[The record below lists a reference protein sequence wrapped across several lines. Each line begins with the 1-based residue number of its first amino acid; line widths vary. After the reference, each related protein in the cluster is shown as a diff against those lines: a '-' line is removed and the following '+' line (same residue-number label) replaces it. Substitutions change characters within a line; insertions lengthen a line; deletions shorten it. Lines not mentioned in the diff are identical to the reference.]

1 MGSPKRLASIKNS
14 SIRGKRVKVGQLLT
28 RGRTANYSIGPF
40 RKRVRTSAAPVH
52 KPTSIKDI
60 ARMANVSSSTVS
72 RALQNSP
79 LISRHTAEKI
89 QHIAKQSGYRV
100 SAIAR
105 GLVTQRTKSIG
116 VVVTTIADPFVSEV
130 VNGIEDCCNDNG
142 YSVFLANSNADPD
155 RETKVVHSFSER
167 RVEGIVVTS
176 SRVGALYLP
185 LLSEMRIPIVLVNNQ
200 HPGEFVNSILIE
212 NVKASSE
219 ITNHLIQLGHR
230 RIAYLGDR
238 FGFQSD
244 TERFAGYREALERA
258 GLPFAP
264 ELVVHGDGK
273 CEGAAE
279 GVQALLNL
287 AGRPTAIVCYNDM
300 TAFGALRQLHICKI
314 RVPEDMS
321 VVGFDDLFI
330 ASYMQP
336 PLTTLQQPRRLM
348 GRLAM
353 ESLLRLISG
362 GGVESPTKVPA
373 KLIVRESTAPCRET
387 LA

>member
-1 MGSPKRLASIKNS
+1 M
-14 SIRGKRVKVGQLLT
+14 
-28 RGRTANYSIGPF
+28 
-40 RKRVRTSAAPVH
+40 H

-79 LISRHTAEKI
+79 LISRRTAEKV
-89 QHIAKQSGYRV
+89 QRIAKQSGYRV

-130 VNGIEDCCNDNG
+130 VSGIEDCCNDHG

-167 RVEGIVVTS
+167 RVEGIIVTS

-185 LLSEMRIPIVLVNNQ
+185 LLSETRIPIVLVNNQ

-212 NVKASSE
+212 NVKASAE
-219 ITNHLIQLGHR
+219 ITNHLIKLGHR

-238 FGFQSD
+238 FGYQSD

-264 ELVVHGDGK
+264 ELVVHGEGK
-273 CEGAAE
+273 CEGADAAVE
-279 GVQALLNL
+279 VLLGLSNT
-287 AGRPTAIVCYNDM
+287 PTAIVCYNDM
-300 TAFGALRQLHICKI
+300 TAFGVVRQLHLNKI
-314 RVPEDMS
+314 RVPEDIS

-330 ASYMQP
+330 ATYMQP

-348 GRLAM
+348 GRLAT

-362 GGVESPTKVPA
+362 QATESPTKVPA
-373 KLIVRESTAPCRET
+373 TLIIRDSTAPPRDM
-387 LA
+387 LG

>member
-1 MGSPKRLASIKNS
+1 
-14 SIRGKRVKVGQLLT
+14 
-28 RGRTANYSIGPF
+28 
-40 RKRVRTSAAPVH
+40 VH
-52 KPTSIKDI
+52 RPTSIKDI
-60 ARMANVSSSTVS
+60 ARLANVSSSTVS

-79 LISRHTAEKI
+79 LISRDTAERI

-130 VNGIEDCCNDNG
+130 VDGIEDSCNDHG
-142 YSVFLANSNADPD
+142 YSVFLANSNANPD

-212 NVKASSE
+212 NVKASAE
-219 ITNHLIQLGHR
+219 ITNHLIQLGHK

-238 FGFQSD
+238 YGYQSD
-244 TERFAGYREALERA
+244 TERFAGYRQALERA
-258 GLPFAP
+258 GLMFVP

-273 CEGAAE
+273 CEGAA
-279 GVQALLNL
+279 AAINIMMDLPNP
-287 AGRPTAIVCYNDM
+287 PTAIVCYNDM
-300 TAFGALRQLHICKI
+300 TAFGAIRQLNTLNVH
-314 RVPEDMS
+314 VPDDVS

-330 ASYMQP
+330 ATYMQP
-336 PLTTLQQPRRLM
+336 PLTTLKQPRRLM

-362 GGVESPTKVPA
+362 GCAESPTKVPA
-373 KLIVRESTAPCRET
+373 ELIIRASTASPGKISG
-387 LA
+387 

>member
-1 MGSPKRLASIKNS
+1 MTSSRAAVRVYGSLQTCANLPRLI
-14 SIRGKRVKVGQLLT
+14 
-28 RGRTANYSIGPF
+28 
-40 RKRVRTSAAPVH
+40 H

-60 ARMANVSSSTVS
+60 ARIANVSSSTVS

-79 LISRHTAEKI
+79 LISRDTAEKI
-89 QHIAKQSGYRV
+89 QTIAKQSGYRV

-130 VNGIEDCCNDNG
+130 VDGIEDACNHHG

-200 HPGEFVNSILIE
+200 HPGEFVNSVLIE
-212 NVKASSE
+212 NVKASADV
-219 ITNHLIQLGHR
+219 TNHLIQLGHK

-238 FGFQSD
+238 YGYQSD
-244 TERFAGYREALERA
+244 TERFAGYRQAMERA
-258 GLPFAP
+258 GLPFVP

-273 CEGAAE
+273 CEGAGPAID
-279 GVQALLNL
+279 VLLHRNT
-287 AGRPTAIVCYNDM
+287 RPSAIVCYNDM
-300 TAFGALRQLHICKI
+300 TAFAAIRQLHALGLC
-314 RVPEDMS
+314 VPEDVS

-330 ASYMQP
+330 ATYMEP
-336 PLTTLQQPRRLM
+336 PLTTLKQPRRLM
-348 GRLAM
+348 GKLAM

-362 GGVESPTKVPA
+362 ESTESPIRVPA
-373 KLIVRESTAPCRET
+373 ELVIRASTAPPRET
-387 LA
+387 AA